1 MNIRLG
7 FASDQGGRPYME
19 DRASAYVYD
28 DGKIFCGIFDG
39 HGGFYASSHLAA
51 TFPIVLSKQKT
62 FDVPINALQ
71 SAWMEMDSS
80 IKNDLQKVAAKN
92 KLNTLPTK

>member
-1 MNIRLG
+1 MTAMNIRLG

-28 DGKIFCGIFDG
+28 DRKIFCGIFDD
-39 HGGFYASSHLAA
+39 HGGHYAA
-51 TFPIVLSKQKT
+51 TFLVVLSKQT

-80 IKNDLQKVAAKN
+80 TKNNLHKM
-92 KLNTLPTK
+92 KLNTLPNDGSTANR